1 MFWLVRRSFDQLYH
15 SLTDEVNV
23 AGSPVVEGWV
33 RSSVLS
39 TDVVGPQVFDRKL
52 PLPRNWL

>member
-1 MFWLVRRSFDQLYH
+1 MSGLLRRSLLQLYH

-23 AGSPVVEGWV
+23 AGRCVVEGWV
-33 RSSVLS
+33 RSSTRS
-39 TDVVGPQVFDRKL
+39 TALVGPQVLERKF